1 MLMTRIIYSFNWN
14 HGEKKKDCK
23 QSLTF
28 SENLFISFYKHI
40 QFSQWKMLT
49 KLKKFFLKT
58 SPQIGNFK
66 NQT

>member
-1 MLMTRIIYSFNWN
+1 MER
-14 HGEKKKDCK
+14 EKEDCK

-49 KLKKFFLKT
+49 KLKNNNIF
-58 SPQIGNFK
+58 
-66 NQT
+66 